1 MLSVQVSKG
10 RGQLGSLQS
19 AQVVRAFPGVLGSL
33 ERLGAAAAG
42 FELLRALATEGQPD
56 PALFATTITFLQVL
70 DHGEAEPRALM
81 VAYWLRAL
89 TLAGFAPS
97 LGACGVCGKRPGAG
111 QAALFDPRSGRIVC
125 RACGGAPERLSGA
138 AREAMQLALGPDW
151 YEAPGRLPAAE
162 LAALERT
169 VRSFVEAR
177 IERTLSTWTTAT

>member
-10 RGQLGSLQS
+10 RGQLGALQS
-19 AQVVRAFPGVLGSL
+19 AQVVRAFPGVLASL

-56 PALFATTITFLQVL
+56 PALFATTVAFLQVL
-70 DHGEAEPRALM
+70 DHGPAEPRAL
-81 VAYWLRAL
+81 ALAFWLRAL

-125 RACGGAPERLSGA
+125 RSCGGAPERLSGA

-162 LAALERT
+162 LAAFERT

-177 IERTLSTWTTAT
+177 IERPLSTWTTAT